1 MGIQISD
8 LKLGSARPF
17 QPAELMLTRIVSVL
31 LILCFGAVFGAFADV
46 SQVRVVG
53 DGAPTRITIW
63 TDTPEEAEAYASEI
77 GGVRRIIFPLR
88 SNAYSA
94 EGPGGGGVTVWSLN
108 PGRLEFALD
117 RPMSVARVL
126 RLPPTGTEKSYR
138 VIVDLD
144 TVSEARF
151 SSLAKR
157 DQRRLAKAETE
168 AAKAAETQAAVL
180 AGAGAAAAGR
190 KAPPRSKGHVV
201 VIDAGH
207 GGKDPGA
214 MAINGGREKDVTLK
228 AALAL
233 RDLLEADGRYVVKLT
248 RDTDVYVDHE
258 DRVTKARNWGA
269 ELFISLHADAA
280 GSSSVAGASVYTISA
295 RGEGRIDREASR
307 NNWVIPIEDGTPQ
320 RLTGILSDLVK
331 RETKTRSAEF
341 AELLL
346 PELEQAGPVLRNTH
360 RSAGFYV
367 LLAPDVPA
375 VLLELG
381 FLTNADDAK
390 RLQSDKGRQAAVRA
404 IKNAIDTYFDR
415 QDVRLASQ

>member
-1 MGIQISD
+1 MGIHWYD
-8 LKLGSARPF
+8 VKTGAGRPLHT
-17 QPAELMLTRIVSVL
+17 AEQMLTRIVSVL
-31 LILCFGAVFGAFADV
+31 LTLWFGAVFGAFADV

-63 TDTPEEAEAYASEI
+63 TEAPEEAEAFVSET

-94 EGPGGGGVTVWSLN
+94 EGLGTGGVSLWSLN
-108 PGRLEFALD
+108 PGRLEFELD

-138 VIVDLD
+138 IIVDLD
-144 TVSEARF
+144 TVSGARF
-151 SSLAKR
+151 SSVAKR

-168 AAKAAETQAAVL
+168 AAKAAEKNETLL
-180 AGAGAAAAGR
+180 AGAAPGR
-190 KAPPRSKGHVV
+190 KASRRSSRGHVV

-214 MAINGGREKDVTLK
+214 MAITGGQEKDVTLK

-258 DRVTKARNWGA
+258 DRVTKARNWNA

-280 GSSSVAGASVYTISA
+280 GSSSISGASVYTISA
-295 RGEGRIDREASR
+295 RGEGRIDREASK

-381 FLTNADDAK
+381 FLTNAADAK
-390 RLQSDKGRQAAVRA
+390 RLQSEKGLKASTVA
-404 IKNAIDTYFDR
+404 IKQAIDTYFDR

>member
-1 MGIQISD
+1 M
-8 LKLGSARPF
+8 
-17 QPAELMLTRIVSVL
+17 
-31 LILCFGAVFGAFADV
+31 ADV

-63 TDTPEEAEAYASEI
+63 TDAPEEAEAYVSQTGNE
-77 GGVRRIIFPLR
+77 RRIIFPLR
-88 SNAYSA
+88 GNAYSA
-94 EGPGGGGVTVWSLN
+94 EGLGTGGVTVWSLN
-108 PGRLEFALD
+108 PGRLEFELD

-144 TVSEARF
+144 TVSDARF
-151 SSLAKR
+151 SSIAKR
-157 DQRRLAKAETE
+157 DTRRLAKAETE
-168 AAKAAETQAAVL
+168 AEKAAEKQAALL
-180 AGAGAAAAGR
+180 ASAGSAKPAGR

-248 RDTDVYVDHE
+248 RDTDVYVEHE

-307 NNWVIPIEDGTPQ
+307 NNWVIPIEDGTPE

-381 FLTNADDAK
+381 FLTNSDDAK
-390 RLQSDKGRQAAVRA
+390 RLQSEKGRQASALA
-404 IKNAIDTYFDR
+404 IKNAIDAYFDR
-415 QDVRLASQ
+415 QDMRLASQ

>member
-1 MGIQISD
+1 
-8 LKLGSARPF
+8 
-17 QPAELMLTRIVSVL
+17 MLLRSVSVL
-31 LILCFGAVFGAFADV
+31 LILCFGAVFGAFPDV

-53 DGAPTRITIW
+53 DGEPTRITIW
-63 TDTPEEAEAYASEI
+63 TDAPEEAEAYATET

-88 SNAYSA
+88 SNGYSA
-94 EGPGGGGVTVWSLN
+94 EGLGGGGVRVWSLN
-108 PGRLEFALD
+108 PGRLEFELD
-117 RPMSVARVL
+117 RAMSVARVL
-126 RLPPTGTEKSYR
+126 RLPPTGREKSYR
-138 VIVDLD
+138 IIVDLD
-144 TVSEARF
+144 TVSDARF
-151 SSLAKR
+151 SSVAKR

-168 AAKAAETQAAVL
+168 AARATETATALL
-180 AGAGAAAAGR
+180 AGAAPASSGR
-190 KAPPRSKGHVV
+190 KAPARSSRGHVV

-214 MAINGGREKDVTLK
+214 MAITGGKEKDVTLR

-233 RDLLEADGRYVVKLT
+233 RDLLEADGRYVVRLT
-248 RDTDVYVDHE
+248 RDTDVYVEHE
-258 DRVTKARNWGA
+258 DRVTKARNWNA

-280 GSSSVAGASVYTISA
+280 GSSSVSGASVYTISA

-346 PELEQAGPVLRNTH
+346 PELERAGPVLRNTH

-381 FLTNADDAK
+381 FLTNADDAR
-390 RLQSDKGRQAAVRA
+390 RLQSDKGIDASTKA
-404 IKNAIDTYFDR
+404 IKQAIDIYFDR
-415 QDVRLASQ
+415 QDLRLASQ

>member
-1 MGIQISD
+1 
-8 LKLGSARPF
+8 
-17 QPAELMLTRIVSVL
+17 MLTRIVSVL
-31 LILCFGAVFGAFADV
+31 LILCFGAVFGAIADV

-63 TDTPEEAEAYASEI
+63 TDAPEDAEAYVSET

-88 SNAYSA
+88 SNGYSA
-94 EGPGGGGVTVWSLN
+94 EGPGGGGVSVWSLN
-108 PGRLEFALD
+108 PGRLEFELD

-126 RLPPTGTEKSYR
+126 RLPPTGTEKSHR

-144 TVSEARF
+144 TISDARF
-151 SSLAKR
+151 SSIAKR
-157 DQRRLAKAETE
+157 DTRRLAKAETD
-168 AAKAAETQAAVL
+168 AAKAAEKQAVLL
-180 AGAGAAAAGR
+180 AGAGPATAGR
-190 KAPPRSKGHVV
+190 KAAPRSKGHVV

-214 MAINGGREKDVTLK
+214 MAINGGKEKDVTLK

-233 RDLLEADGRYVVKLT
+233 RDLLEADGRYVVRLT
-248 RDTDVYVDHE
+248 RDTDVYVEHE
-258 DRVTKARNWGA
+258 DRVTKARNWNA

-381 FLTNADDAK
+381 FLTNTEDAK
-390 RLQSDKGRQAAVRA
+390 RLQSDKGRQASVRA
-404 IKNAIDTYFDR
+404 IKTAIDTYFDR
-415 QDVRLASQ
+415 QNLRIASQ

>member
-1 MGIQISD
+1 M
-8 LKLGSARPF
+8 
-17 QPAELMLTRIVSVL
+17 
-31 LILCFGAVFGAFADV
+31 ADV

-63 TDTPEEAEAYASEI
+63 TDAPEEAEAYVSET
-77 GGVRRIIFPLR
+77 GSVRRIIFPLR
-88 SNAYSA
+88 GNAYSA
-94 EGPGGGGVTVWSLN
+94 EGLGTGGVTVWSLN
-108 PGRLEFALD
+108 PGRLEFELD

-144 TVSEARF
+144 TVSDARF
-151 SSLAKR
+151 SSIAKR
-157 DQRRLAKAETE
+157 DTRRLAKAETE
-168 AAKAAETQAAVL
+168 AAKAAEKQPALL
-180 AGAGAAAAGR
+180 ASAGSAKLAGR

-258 DRVTKARNWGA
+258 DRVTMARNWGA

-307 NNWVIPIEDGTPQ
+307 NNWVIPIEDGTPE

-381 FLTNADDAK
+381 F
-390 RLQSDKGRQAAVRA
+390 
-404 IKNAIDTYFDR
+404 
-415 QDVRLASQ
+415 